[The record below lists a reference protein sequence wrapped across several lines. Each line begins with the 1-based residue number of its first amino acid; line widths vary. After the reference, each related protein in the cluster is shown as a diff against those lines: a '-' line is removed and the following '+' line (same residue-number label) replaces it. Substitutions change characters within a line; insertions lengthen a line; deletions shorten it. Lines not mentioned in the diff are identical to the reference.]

1 MAQGSE
7 QILTVAQMRA
17 VEEALIAGGE
27 TVDSLMQRAGRGAA
41 EWVWRMAAGRPVTVL
56 CGPGNNG
63 GDGYVI
69 AETLRRRDIEVSV
82 IAPLEPKT
90 DAAQRARAAPGDVVR
105 DDGSLE
111 FGPHHAAPPCRHFPE
126 CGGCQLQ
133 HLDEAA
139 LARFVGDRVTYAAE
153 AQGLAPER
161 VAPVHLSP
169 PRTRRRA
176 TLRAV
181 NGGGRP
187 LIGFHAEKSHR
198 VIDMRECH
206 VLAPELFAL
215 VEPLRR
221 MLAGR
226 RGKYALSIEL
236 ALADQG
242 VDCAISGLELDGLQ
256 QTEAMLDFCREQGLA
271 RLVLDQGYGPEGFWE
286 PEPVTVTLS
295 GVAVPYPSGAFLQAT
310 RDGEDT
316 LAGAA
321 REWLQG
327 SVRIADLFSGL
338 GTFAFA
344 LADGASVLAAEAA
357 RDAHLACRLAA
368 GRTGKPVEAV
378 HRDLFRNPLRAEELR
393 GFDAVLLDPPR
404 AGARE
409 QVAQIAQ
416 GGVERVV
423 YISCNPSSWARD
435 AVMLKDAGYRLA
447 ELRPV
452 GQFRWSTHVELASL
466 FVR

>member
-1 MAQGSE
+1 VSE
-7 QILTVAQMRA
+7 G
-17 VEEALIAGGE
+17 EEIIRIA
-27 TVDSLMQRAGRGAA
+27 AK
-41 EWVWRMAAGRPVTVL
+41 
-56 CGPGNNG
+56 
-63 GDGYVI
+63 GDGITASGRHV
-69 AETLRRRDIEVSV
+69 
-82 IAPLEPKT
+82 PL
-90 DAAQRARAAPGDVVR
+90 AAPGDFVR
-105 DDGSLE
+105 ADGSLVA
-111 FGPHHAAPPCRHFPE
+111 GPHHAQPPCRHFPE

-133 HLDEAA
+133 QLDEEA
-139 LARFVGDRVTYAAE
+139 LAAFVRDRVVHAAE
-153 AQGLAPER
+153 GQGLAPET

-169 PRTRRRA
+169 PRSRRRA
-176 TLRAV
+176 TLRAI

-206 VLAPELFAL
+206 VVAPELFAL

-226 RGKYALSIEL
+226 RGKYAMSIEL
-236 ALADQG
+236 ALTDQG
-242 VDCAISGLELDGLQ
+242 VDCAIAGLELDGLQ
-256 QTEAMLDFCREQGLA
+256 QTEALLDFCREQRLA
-271 RLVLDQGYGPEGFWE
+271 RLVLDQGFGPEAFWE

-295 GVAVPYPSGAFLQAT
+295 GVPVTYPTGAFLQAT
-310 RDGEDT
+310 RDGEDA

-321 REWLQG
+321 REWLAGAQR
-327 SVRIADLFSGL
+327 VADLFSGL

-357 RDAHLACRLAA
+357 RDAHLACKLAVA
-368 GRTGKPVEAV
+368 RSGRPVEAV
-378 HRDLFRNPLRAEELR
+378 HRDLFRNPLRTEELR
-393 GFDAVLLDPPR
+393 GLDAALLDPPR
-404 AGARE
+404 AGARD

-416 GGVERVV
+416 SGVGRVV

-435 AVMLKDAGYRLA
+435 AVVLKEAGYRLA

-466 FVR
+466 FVL

>member
-1 MAQGSE
+1 VSE
-7 QILTVAQMRA
+7 TEVIVRVAA
-17 VEEALIAGGE
+17 K
-27 TVDSLMQRAGRGAA
+27 
-41 EWVWRMAAGRPVTVL
+41 
-56 CGPGNNG
+56 
-63 GDGYVI
+63 GDGVT
-69 AETLRRRDIEVSV
+69 ASGRHVPFS
-82 IAPLEPKT
+82 
-90 DAAQRARAAPGDVVR
+90 APGDMVGA
-105 DDGSLE
+105 DGALLP
-111 FGPHHAAPPCRHFPE
+111 GPHHATPPCRHFGT

-133 HLDEAA
+133 HLDEES
-139 LARFVGDRVTYAAE
+139 LAEFVRDRVVNAAE
-153 AQGLAPER
+153 GQGLVPET

-176 TLRAV
+176 TLHAA

-187 LIGFHAEKSHR
+187 LIGFREAGAHR
-198 VIDMRECH
+198 IVDMRECH

-221 MLAGR
+221 LLGGR
-226 RGKYALSIEL
+226 RGKYAVSIEL
-236 ALADQG
+236 TLVDQG
-242 VDCAISGLELDGLQ
+242 VDCAISGMELDGLE
-256 QTEAMLDFCREQGLA
+256 QTEALLDFCREQRLA
-271 RLVLDQGYGPEGFWE
+271 RLMLDQGFGPEAFWE

-295 GVAVPYPSGAFLQAT
+295 GAPVAFPSGAFLQAT
-310 RDGEDT
+310 RDGEEA
-316 LAGAA
+316 LAGAVGDWLAGA
-321 REWLQG
+321 RR
-327 SVRIADLFSGL
+327 VADLFSGL

-344 LADGASVLAAEAA
+344 LDIPALAAEAA

-368 GRTGKPVEAV
+368 GRAQRPIEAV

-393 GFDAVLLDPPR
+393 GFDGVVIDPPR

-416 GGVERVV
+416 SGVGRIV

-435 AVMLKDAGYRLA
+435 GAMLKDAGFRLA